1 MKKACLALLFL
12 SVPALAQAPPQI
24 VPAEPAEPV
33 VVAHPEGLAQLK
45 AEVVLILVVDE
56 DGRVTSALIQETLP
70 ADLPERYAHAA
81 VAALRKT
88 RFSPTRRDGDAV
100 RSRVK
105 YVLRF
110 PSLAAAAS
118 DETRAAGGI
127 ERAQPSR
134 EAAALRDASA
144 PSGAIAEE
152 ASAQPIE
159 VEVRDQWLS
168 PRGVGDVTLNR
179 ELLEASPRQFTSE
192 MLSAAPGFFV
202 DHENGEGLG
211 NDIFLRGF
219 DLEHGAGIEIGV
231 GNVPVN
237 QPIHIQGQGYVDA
250 NFIIPEVVDSVHV
263 LQGPYDP
270 RQGDAAIVGSAF
282 FNLGVPERGYHLSTS
297 YGSFGQVRV
306 MGIVAPEGAP
316 KETFAAFAVRRTEG
330 FGARRESRSGTA
342 NGQLAIDVGASDRL
356 RLLATA
362 YGARAE
368 LPGVVRQDHVDAG
381 RIDFQGS
388 YPYFAEGQL
397 AQSTRFL
404 LSADFR
410 HDLSAGGHLSLVG
423 WAMWTDFLAR
433 QNFAGAFESSRI
445 DPDFSGLG
453 DLFERTN
460 LERAAGVRAT
470 FESAS
475 LSLGETGEVVLEPG
489 TVVRVGDTE
498 QTRSLLVPSTLAA
511 WDRRTDAEL
520 TTIDVGA
527 YVDVDLRLFDR
538 LRIAGGPRVDVL
550 AVSVR
555 DHLAGQVPA
564 GAAPAHALP
573 GERRS
578 ALGVA
583 AGPRVTLEYAVSPLL
598 AVSTSYGEGFRSLN
612 PPSLEDGATRP
623 FSKVRSVE
631 LGARAQDARGRYKTT
646 LAGYNTWV
654 ENELV
659 FVAESGGFETQQRS
673 IRRGI
678 VGSVLAKPVRWL
690 LASSALS
697 VTDAFFDTDVPR
709 VSHRVAS
716 VPPLIYR
723 ADVTARARLASIHR
737 ESLFGRAGLGY
748 TFLSRLHLTDE
759 VRGPN
764 ANILN
769 ANLGLR
775 YAAFELD
782 LDVYNA
788 LDSRYADSANYYIS
802 NWSFEPG
809 QQRASYATHL
819 TAAPPRA
826 FVATLSVH
834 L

>member
-1 MKKACLALLFL
+1 MKKPLFALLLFL
-12 SVPALAQAPPQI
+12 SVPAAAQVPPQI
-24 VPAEPAEPV
+24 VAAEPAEPV
-33 VVAHPEGLAQLK
+33 VVAHPDGAVESEAR
-45 AEVVLILVVDE
+45 VVLVLVVDAE
-56 DGRVTSALIQETLP
+56 GRVESAAVRETEPVNLSE
-70 ADLPERYAHAA
+70 AYAQAA
-81 VAALRKT
+81 VAAVRNT
-88 RFSPTRRDGDAV
+88 RFAPTRRDGAPV

-105 YVLRF
+105 YVVVF
-110 PSLAAAAS
+110 PPPAAAAVS
-118 DETRAAGGI
+118 EDTTSVAPGGAAPPTVHRAN
-127 ERAQPSR
+127 
-134 EAAALRDASA
+134 ASA
-144 PSGAIAEE
+144 N
-152 ASAQPIE
+152 QTIE

-168 PRGVGDVTLNR
+168 PRGVGDMTIHR
-179 ELLEASPRQFTSE
+179 EQLEASPRQFTSE
-192 MLSAAPGFFV
+192 MLSAVPGFFV
-202 DHENGEGLG
+202 DHENSEGLG

-237 QPIHIQGQGYVDA
+237 QPIHIQGQGYGDA

-297 YGSFGQVRV
+297 YGSFGQARV
-306 MGIVAPEGAP
+306 MGIVAPQGAP
-316 KETFAAFAVRRTEG
+316 RETFAAFAVRRTEG
-330 FGARRESRSGTA
+330 FGVRRESQSGTA
-342 NGQLAIDVGASDRL
+342 NGQLLVDLGASDRL
-356 RLLATA
+356 RFLGAA

-368 LPGVVRQDHVDAG
+368 LPGVVREDHVDAG
-381 RIDFQGS
+381 QIDFQGS

-397 AQSTRFL
+397 AQSSRAL
-404 LSADFR
+404 LSADWQ
-410 HDLSAGGHLSLVG
+410 HDVSAGGHFNLVG

-445 DPDFSGLG
+445 DPNFSGLG

-460 LERAAGVRAT
+460 VERAAGVRAS
-470 FESAS
+470 FESPS
-475 LSLGETGEVVLEPG
+475 LALGKSGELVLEPG
-489 TVVRVGDTE
+489 MVVRVGDTE
-498 QTRSLLVPSTLAA
+498 QTRSLLVPSTLDA

-520 TTIDVGA
+520 NTLDVGA
-527 YVDVDLRLFDR
+527 YLDVDVRLFDR

-550 AVSVR
+550 AVSVHDR
-555 DHLAGQVPA
+555 LAGQIPA
-564 GAAPAHALP
+564 GAAPELH

-583 AGPRVTLEYAVSPLL
+583 VGPRVTAEYAVTPGL

-631 LGARAQDARGRYKTT
+631 LGARAQDASGRYKTT

-678 VGSVLAKPVRWL
+678 VGSVLAKPTRWL
-690 LASSALS
+690 LGSSALS

-723 ADVTARARLASIHR
+723 ADVTARARLAQVRRQWIT
-737 ESLFGRAGLGY
+737 GRAGLGY
-748 TFLSRLHLTDE
+748 TLLSRLHLTDS
-759 VRGPN
+759 VRGPT

-769 ANLGLR
+769 ANVGLR
-775 YAAFELD
+775 YSVFELE
-782 LDVYNA
+782 LDVYNV

-826 FVATLSVH
+826 FVGTLSVH